1 MNIENILWMG
11 GIKPWM
17 THEIIRGFFLESGI
31 YPVSIKMMRDH
42 KYNINLEYCFVYFDS
57 ETEAKKAL
65 TDLNGKKIPGTDIIF
80 KLNWSNRDSESTTN
94 LFIGNLPYKIKELE
108 LLNILKKEGINAHH
122 VSIATDNGKS
132 KGYGF
137 IQFNDQDNYY
147 KCLKKWTVISLK
159 EKLLR
164 LEKDKRKIIKI
175 RIV

>member
-108 LLNILKKEGINAHH
+108 LLNI
-122 VSIATDNGKS
+122 
-132 KGYGF
+132 
-137 IQFNDQDNYY
+137 
-147 KCLKKWTVISLK
+147 
-159 EKLLR
+159 R
-164 LEKDKRKIIKI
+164 
-175 RIV
+175 